1 MARKKETNDE
11 GTSFKPVERL
21 WRKLRTQNLWVWIL
35 KLLTEK
41 SKYAYELR
49 EEIKERFS
57 FTPATVTSYA
67 VLYRL
72 EKSGYVTE
80 ASQTLS
86 PNRKYYEITDMGRAA
101 LHEAEQLI
109 KNTLLELNPDI
120 FKELESK
127 K

>member
-1 MARKKETNDE
+1 MARKNEIDDE

-21 WRKLRTQNLWVWIL
+21 WKKLRTQNLWVWIL

-101 LHEAEQLI
+101 LNEAEQLI
-109 KNTLLELNPDI
+109 KDTLLELNPDI
-120 FKELESK
+120 LKD
-127 K
+127 